1 MGTENTGQRTEN
13 SRASVPAGSEL
24 SCEDGQPAHPQ
35 SPGMVDIAG
44 KEVTVRTAR
53 AAGSIRLGPDAF
65 DALRRGAC
73 PKGDVLA
80 TAKVAAVQAVK
91 ATPAIIP
98 MCHPIL
104 VEGID
109 VDFSLDEARAS
120 VEVTVAVKSSG
131 KTGVEMEALHGVAA
145 ACLTIYD
152 MLKYTGKGMTI
163 ERIQLLAKTGG
174 RSGDY
179 SR

>member
-1 MGTENTGQRTEN
+1 MIDVG
-13 SRASVPAGSEL
+13 
-24 SCEDGQPAHPQ
+24 D
-35 SPGMVDIAG
+35 
-44 KEVTVRTAR
+44 KEITVRTAK
-53 AAGSIRLGPDAF
+53 ATGSILLGAGAF
-65 DALRRGAC
+65 GALRRGEC

-80 TAKVAAVQAVK
+80 TAKVAAIQAVK
-91 ATPAIIP
+91 STPATIP

-104 VEGID
+104 IEGID
-109 VDFSLDEARAS
+109 VDFALDEAHGS
-120 VEVTVAVKSSG
+120 VTATVSVKSSG

-163 ERIQLLAKTGG
+163 HSIRLLEKTGG

-179 SR
+179 KRPEQSGGHD

>member
-1 MGTENTGQRTEN
+1 MIDVG
-13 SRASVPAGSEL
+13 A
-24 SCEDGQPAHPQ
+24 
-35 SPGMVDIAG
+35 
-44 KEVTVRTAR
+44 KEITVR
-53 AAGSIRLGPDAF
+53 AAKAVGCIFLGEAAF

-80 TAKVAAVQAVK
+80 TAKVAAIQAVK
-91 ATPAIIP
+91 STPAVIP

-104 VEGID
+104 IEGIE
-109 VDFSLDEARAS
+109 VDFALEEAGQS
-120 VEVTVAVKSSG
+120 VTATVSVKSSG

-163 ERIQLLAKTGG
+163 RNIGLLEKTGG

-179 SR
+179 KRPG